1 MNTLTKP
8 YIDDAG
14 LKHIKNMHTELIS
27 EQNKK
32 IDDLLKKAQDASGY
46 DQVSYQGE
54 VIELRKLVEIS
65 ERYFQDL
72 YAKIKQANG
81 K

>member
-8 YIDDAG
+8 YIDDAC